1 MKVQEVNT
9 NKGIRY
15 ILLDDQFK
23 VVDEVK
29 RFLKYLDINGKSPNT
44 LKNYAFHLKTYYE
57 YMNDIGINIKDLC
70 NTPNKGPVDIL
81 SGFMMYLQYPDT
93 FKGIVHINGEEA
105 VREGITVNIIMDTVL
120 SFYQYLSK
128 NNELEELELYKRQ
141 RINKQFKS
149 FLHELVTNKT
159 EMNKSLFKKRVIEK
173 EFEYVTREQFNQL
186 FFACN
191 LERDRLILS
200 LLYEGGLR
208 INEVLGAH
216 FEDISQLEDGV
227 FEIVPRDNNENRA
240 RVKNYAAGIIKIPPY
255 VIDMI
260 LNYINSD
267 VLEYDSNFIF
277 LNLHGKNKGAP
288 IRVITIQK
296 LFDRLSNK
304 VGYHVNPHMLRHGFA
319 TEKLEMGWTLEDIS
333 KYLRHKNL
341 QSTQIY
347 AHYSDNLKKAKIVKF
362 LDENKLVYGGV
373 ISE

>member
-15 ILLDDQFK
+15 ILLDDEFK

-29 RFLKYLDINGKSPNT
+29 RFLKYLDTNGKSPNT
-44 LKNYAFHLKTYYE
+44 LRNYAFHLKTYYE
-57 YMNDIGINIKDLC
+57 YMNNIGINIKDLC

-81 SGFMMYLQYPDT
+81 SEFMMYLQYPDT
-93 FKGIVHINGEEA
+93 FNGIVRVNGEEA
-105 VREGITVNIIMDTVL
+105 VRQDITINIIMDTVL

-149 FLHELVTNKT
+149 FLHELISNKT
-159 EMNKSLFKKRVIEK
+159 EISKSLFKKRVVEK
-173 EFEYVTREQFNQL
+173 DFEYVTREQFNEL

-216 FEDISQLEDGV
+216 FEDISQLEDGI
-227 FEIVPRDNNENRA
+227 FEIVPRDNNENGA
-240 RVKNYAAGIIKIPPY
+240 RVKNYAAGIIKLPPY

-277 LNLHGKNKGAP
+277 LNLYGKNKGTP
-288 IRVITIQK
+288 IKVITIQK
-296 LFDRLSNK
+296 LFDRLSKK

-333 KYLRHKNL
+333 RYLRHKNL

-362 LDENKLVYGGV
+362 LDEKKIVYGGI